1 MILYARSP
9 ADETLRTYVVG
20 LGTPD
25 LGRAVAAGALWIRFG
40 VTAAPERDFDR
51 LMLRFA
57 RRFGARPL
65 VNQVDMDDEEART
78 SDG

>member
-1 MILYARSP
+1 MVLYAHSP
-9 ADETLRTYVVG
+9 VDETLRAYVVG
-20 LGTPD
+20 LGAAE
-25 LGRAVAAGALWIRFG
+25 LGRAVAAGARWIRFG

-57 RRFGARPL
+57 GRFGARPL
-65 VNQVDMDDEEART
+65 ANQVDMDDEEART